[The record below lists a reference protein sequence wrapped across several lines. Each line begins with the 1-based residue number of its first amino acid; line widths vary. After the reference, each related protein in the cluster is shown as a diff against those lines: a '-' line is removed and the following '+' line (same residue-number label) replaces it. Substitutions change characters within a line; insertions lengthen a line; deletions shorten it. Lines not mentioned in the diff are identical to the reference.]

1 MSAENTNVCEKR
13 PLNDIILDSETIDVE
28 RVASEVL
35 LWATNN
41 VENFIDDNMKVFKL
55 DLVLDAS
62 EGMQETK
69 KLQDLYRSIPEDRAG
84 MSNSELGKTM
94 ECRTILN
101 EITENVHRAMVRDE
115 EAMNKLFE
123 RMIFYYEKIIPNPEN
138 KVKAF
143 EIDAQIRELMSKKD
157 KSKSEKTKAKIQEK
171 ILAKIDEGVKLLQ
184 FQKFDGKVTIPKFE
198 YEAFDVGVQIKDPR
212 TGEVQREYDINEGFT
227 CWIELSYGIKKRP
240 TAMF

>member
-1 MSAENTNVCEKR
+1 MQTKCEKR
-13 PLNDIILDSETIDVE
+13 LIESIISDSKTIDTKK
-28 RVASEVL
+28 VASEVL
-35 LWATNN
+35 EWVTNN

-69 KLQDLYRSIPEDRAG
+69 KLQDLYRSIPEDRMR
-84 MSNSELGKTM
+84 MSNSELEKIT

-101 EITENVHRAMVRDE
+101 DVTDRAHQDMVRDE
-115 EAMNKLFE
+115 ESMNKLFE

-143 EIDAQIRELMSKKD
+143 EIDAQIRELISKKD
-157 KSKSEKTKAKIQEK
+157 KLKTDASKSKVQEK

-184 FQKFDGKVTIPKFE
+184 FQKFDGKVAIPKFE

-212 TGEVQREYDINEGFT
+212 TKEVSKEYEIPEGFT
-227 CWIELSYGIKKRP
+227 CWIELSYGIKSRQ
-240 TAMF
+240 TSMF